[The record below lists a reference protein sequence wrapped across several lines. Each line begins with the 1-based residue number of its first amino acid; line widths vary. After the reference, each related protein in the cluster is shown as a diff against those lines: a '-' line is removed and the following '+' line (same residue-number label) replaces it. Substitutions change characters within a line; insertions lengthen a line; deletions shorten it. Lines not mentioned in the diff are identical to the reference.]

1 MAGKDAYL
9 DHLASVP
16 LFASLSRK
24 ELQTVARASDELT
37 LDEGKV
43 LVRQGDVG
51 RECFVI
57 LDGTAIVKRNGRK
70 VATLGPGSYFGE
82 LSLLDKGPRTATVT
96 AETPLTVLVL
106 GPREFSSVLEQIPN
120 MAHKLLATLAGRV
133 RDLDSKAFG

>member
-16 LFASLSRK
+16 LFASCSRK
-24 ELQTVARASDELT
+24 ELQTIARASDELSIPAGKT
-37 LDEGKV
+37 LVE
-43 LVRQGDVG
+43 QNDVG

-57 LDGTAIVKRNGRK
+57 LDGSASVKRNGRK

-96 AETPLTVLVL
+96 ADTALTVLVL
-106 GPREFSSVLEQIPN
+106 GPREFSAVLEQVPG
-120 MAHKLLATLAGRV
+120 MTHKLLAALAARV
-133 RDLDSKAFG
+133 RDLDTQAFG

>member
-16 LFASLSRK
+16 LFASCSRK
-24 ELQTVARASDELT
+24 ELQTIARASDELSIPAGKT
-37 LDEGKV
+37 LVE
-43 LVRQGDVG
+43 QNDVG

-57 LDGTAIVKRNGRK
+57 LEGSASVKRNGRK
-70 VATLGPGSYFGE
+70 VATLGPGAYFGE

-96 AETPLTVLVL
+96 ADTPLTVLVL
-106 GPREFSSVLEQIPN
+106 GPREFSSILDSVPGLS
-120 MAHKLLATLAGRV
+120 HKLLSTLAARV